1 MLLNLKKNNFT
12 LIFKI
17 KMLIISI
24 LMIMEKIG
32 LRKIE
37 KIKELRDIWLI
48 LKKMKRRYKS
58 KLILLMKIK
67 SNI

>member
-24 LMIMEKIG
+24 LMIMEKIR

-37 KIKELRDIWLI
+37 KIEELRDIWLI